1 MKNIFIG
8 ASLALIATANASATT
23 TLNFDD
29 LSGDPT
35 QAITAGYGGFD
46 WQTLATITA
55 AELPASGYANA
66 VVSGLNAAY
75 NWDGGAVSIR
85 WAGAGTVDFAG
96 AFFTSA
102 WQEQELVF
110 EGWQGGV
117 LKHSTPE
124 SIGVTTDAPLW
135 IALNWA
141 GIDELRIYNSAN
153 HWAMDNFSFSP
164 TAAVPEPATAWLTLA
179 GLAGLALRARRR
191 NKPA

>member
-1 MKNIFIG
+1 MKNIFIA
-8 ASLALIATANASATT
+8 ASLALFAAANAAATT
-23 TLNFDD
+23 LSFDD

-35 QAITAGYGGFD
+35 QAITPGYGGFD

-55 AELPASGYANA
+55 AELPGSGYANA

-85 WAGAGTVDFAG
+85 WAGTGTVDFAG

-117 LKHSTPE
+117 LKHSTPD
-124 SIGVTTDAPLW
+124 SLVITTDAPLW
-135 IALNWA
+135 IALDWA

-153 HWAMDNFSFSP
+153 HWAMDDFSYSLS
-164 TAAVPEPATAWLTLA
+164 AAVPEPATAWLALA

-191 NKPA
+191 GVAA

>member
-1 MKNIFIG
+1 MKNTLIAAG
-8 ASLALIATANASATT
+8 LALFAAANAAATT
-23 TLNFDD
+23 TLTFDD

-35 QAITAGYGGFD
+35 QAIASSYGGFD

-75 NWDGGAVSIR
+75 NWDGGAVAIR
-85 WAGAGTVDFAG
+85 WAGPGTVDFAG

-110 EGWQGGV
+110 EGWQGGT
-117 LKHSTPE
+117 LRYSTPD
-124 SIGVTTDAPLW
+124 SIGITTDAPLW
-135 IALNWA
+135 IALDWA

-153 HWAMDNFSFSP
+153 HWAMDDFSYSLSV
-164 TAAVPEPATAWLTLA
+164 AVPEPATAWLALV

>member
-1 MKNIFIG
+1 MKNMFIA
-8 ASLALIATANASATT
+8 ASLALIAAANASATT

-55 AELPASGYANA
+55 AELPGSGYANA

-75 NWDGGAVSIR
+75 NWDGGAVAIR
-85 WAGAGTVDFAG
+85 WAGTGTVDFAG

-117 LKHSTPE
+117 LTHSTAD
-124 SIGVTTDAPLW
+124 SLVITTDAPLW
-135 IALNWA
+135 IQLDWV

-153 HWAMDNFSFSP
+153 HWAMDDFSF
-164 TAAVPEPATAWLTLA
+164 AATVPEPASAWLALA
-179 GLAGLALRARRR
+179 GLAGLALRARQRS
-191 NKPA
+191 KAP